1 MRWIEKSS
9 KRYYFQDLLFSEEIV
24 YFAYSEGYINWN
36 VYQKALEKINSNKN
50 SMENG
55 SGMFE
60 KGDEKID
67 FGKVY
72 EDDEDIDK
80 L

>member
-1 MRWIEKSS
+1 MKWIEKST

-50 SMENG
+50 G
-55 SGMFE
+55 GWMFE
-60 KGDEKID
+60 KGNVKID
-67 FGKVY
+67 FGKVF
-72 EDDEDIDK
+72 ED
-80 L
+80 